1 MAFFSWLWQSLL
13 YLLGYEVE
21 RDARDPSS
29 IKIYLR
35 TNNSSRI
42 PLVINKDDDLTIG
55 DLKARGI
62 LPSSDHEIIFQ
73 GRVLSDDVVLLRD
86 CDLGNQTVIDTVRKK
101 NSDPKKSSQN
111 APKTLTTLQLNSEDR
126 GSSRSNGIFFV
137 YCKECASLKHAKL
150 RVRCS
155 NCESGAIILFSD
167 PCSWDDVLHAAKI
180 SGSCQSCDSSNV
192 PAKFYFKC
200 VENFHKMESIYP
212 PLYLIK
218 SNSRDVPCLSCG
230 EVENPVIVFECID
243 RHVLCIGCFQLYSIS
258 NLNER
263 SFLLD
268 EENGYSLGCPLKCGH
283 DSLIKETKH
292 FHLLG
297 NDQYERYMRFAA
309 EEFVLKNGGVL
320 CPRPNCGMGIMVK
333 PDIRKVT
340 CNLPEGCGFS
350 FCKNCLN
357 GYHISSECP
366 AVGENDQM
374 TCVTTLPIHD
384 SDRARWDNSQNTLM
398 AIQNITKPCPSCRT
412 PTERSGGCMH
422 MICTRAGCGFEW
434 CWMCQD
440 IWSRSCMGD
449 HWFG

>member
-62 LPSSDHEIIFQ
+62 LPS
-73 GRVLSDDVVLLRD
+73 R
-86 CDLGNQTVIDTVRKK
+86 NQTVIDTVRKK

-126 GSSRSNGIFFV
+126 GSSRSNGIFFCV
-137 YCKECASLKHAKL
+137 
-150 RVRCS
+150 
-155 NCESGAIILFSD
+155 FD

-243 RHVLCIGCFQLYSIS
+243 RHTRKMDI
-258 NLNER
+258 
-263 SFLLD
+263 LLD
-268 EENGYSLGCPLKCGH
+268 VLSNVVMTLLLK
-283 DSLIKETKH
+283 K
-292 FHLLG
+292 
-297 NDQYERYMRFAA
+297 
-309 EEFVLKNGGVL
+309 
-320 CPRPNCGMGIMVK
+320 
-333 PDIRKVT
+333 
-340 CNLPEGCGFS
+340 
-350 FCKNCLN
+350 
-357 GYHISSECP
+357 
-366 AVGENDQM
+366 
-374 TCVTTLPIHD
+374 
-384 SDRARWDNSQNTLM
+384 QNTFTFLETINM
-398 AIQNITKPCPSCRT
+398 SDT
-412 PTERSGGCMH
+412 
-422 MICTRAGCGFEW
+422 
-434 CWMCQD
+434 
-440 IWSRSCMGD
+440 
-449 HWFG
+449 